1 MKAQLVV
8 ETDCQIKIIFEK
20 LNWDWTII
28 ANAAISRIKT
38 ILSKQNIE
46 VEYSLDS
53 QQNLIILAKS
63 SISHSVF
70 LAYVYSGLVV
80 TEDLE
85 VIIKETLP
93 EIDESCIVT
102 KKNLE
107 LTRL

>member
-1 MKAQLVV
+1 MKAQLIV

-38 ILSKQNIE
+38 LLSKQNLE

-53 QQNLIILAKS
+53 EQNFIILAKS
-63 SISHSVF
+63 SISHPVF

-85 VIIKETLP
+85 VIIEDKDYSDN
-93 EIDESCIVT
+93 IAQ
-102 KKNLE
+102 
-107 LTRL
+107 